1 MTMQE
6 PVAVMDGVSARQ
18 RELIRSM
25 SLFADLE
32 PAVPLLIISR
42 CTPASFAP
50 NSVTPPPPGP
60 RPPSSPLRLWAG
72 EARRRD
78 G

>member
-6 PVAVMDGVSARQ
+6 PVAAMDGVSARQ
-18 RELIRSM
+18 RDLIRGT

-42 CTPASFAP
+42 CIPASFAP
-50 NSVTPPPPGP
+50 NSVNLPPPPPLIP
-60 RPPSSPLRLWAG
+60 RVVWGTPHIT
-72 EARRRD
+72 
-78 G
+78 